1 MRMPTLSKAEG
12 TAPKDPR
19 CNAETLFFGA
29 DATWA
34 LCVAGILRVVPPA
47 FVLKGFGEAM
57 LGFGEAIFNTAALI
71 VGACFRSSETM
82 SLGNR
87 QGAQCVQPG
96 QGWCLESLRYF
107 PGCME
112 GHVGRGPQSESW
124 QASVIH
130 ATTS

>member
-1 MRMPTLSKAEG
+1 M
-12 TAPKDPR
+12 
-19 CNAETLFFGA
+19 
-29 DATWA
+29 
-34 LCVAGILRVVPPA
+34 V
-47 FVLKGFGEAM
+47 
-57 LGFGEAIFNTAALI
+57 GFGEAIFNTAALI
-71 VGACFRSSETM
+71 IGACFRSSETM

-87 QGAQCVQPG
+87 QGAQCVQHEKRMVPP
-96 QGWCLESLRYF
+96 ESLRYF